1 MYNDFGLTQVIFD
14 EIYELFY
21 LLNQKIAIGVCIL
34 QVKTV
39 FVTT

>member
-14 EIYELFY
+14 KIYELFY
-21 LLNQKIAIGVCIL
+21 QLNQKIAIGVRIL